1 MEFKEKFMQK
11 APKILALRT
20 LEQTLC
26 KTIEHPETLI
36 NTGFQIGNTWQH
48 PKIPKNSPSNIA
60 ETPENA
66 ASALPEA
73 SLGED
78 KYFLIF

>member
-26 KTIEHPETLI
+26 KTIENPETLI
-36 NTGFQIGNTWQH
+36 NTGFCAPSEGVGNTWQH
-48 PKIPKNSPSNIA
+48 I
-60 ETPENA
+60 
-66 ASALPEA
+66 
-73 SLGED
+73 
-78 KYFLIF
+78 FLSV